1 MPDLIWENK
10 EKTVKMHVIANG
22 VSKVICIF
30 CFLFLCN
37 TFVRVVVML
46 FGIKQPKQNKNISK
60 YLVERI

>member
-10 EKTVKMHVIANG
+10 EKNCENACYCKWCVE
-22 VSKVICIF
+22 SYLR
-30 CFLFLCN
+30 FLFLCN

-46 FGIKQPKQNKNISK
+46 FGIKQLKQNKNISK